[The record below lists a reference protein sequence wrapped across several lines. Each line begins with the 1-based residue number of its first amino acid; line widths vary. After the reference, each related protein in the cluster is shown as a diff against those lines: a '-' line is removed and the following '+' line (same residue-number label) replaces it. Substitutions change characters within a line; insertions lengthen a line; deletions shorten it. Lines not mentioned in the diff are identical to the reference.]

1 MPPTT
6 STTAIT
12 TTTTTTT
19 STTLFERCGWLPE
32 VSYLEGQG
40 QPQNPLHRFFSFRA
54 FENLFSC
61 VYSYSRPPATIQSST
76 GYFVFT
82 SVCMFVDRPTCKYVS
97 RVGCDIYGPD
107 VPEPGAVLQTK
118 ILVEVHA
125 EYMYYRMGQKTRG
138 HRLMT
143 ILLSNLNR
151 FQFFSLEDSLVNL
164 QLNGY

>member
-1 MPPTT
+1 MATVG
-6 STTAIT
+6 
-12 TTTTTTT
+12 
-19 STTLFERCGWLPE
+19 RR
-32 VSYLEGQG
+32 
-40 QPQNPLHRFFSFRA
+40 PLCSH
-54 FENLFSC
+54 LL
-61 VYSYSRPPATIQSST
+61 VT

-118 ILVEVHA
+118 ILIEVHA
-125 EYMYYRMGQKTRG
+125 EYMYYRVGQKTRG

-151 FQFFSLEDSLVNL
+151 LQFFSLEDSLVNL